1 MDKEGGESASSST
14 SSKGMQALEDRYFEL
29 ASRGIVLS
37 VPRLAQ
43 LAVKLQVSPRP
54 TREALAALRHTWK
67 FIALHSKFNK
77 PAAYMGGAIDKLGNI
92 MVDMGEFK
100 PRLRVANKQRY
111 YILVGVD
118 CLSGKMTCL
127 AFANK
132 SQQSWEKGVTTM
144 IKELYPCVSTIITD
158 RDTAVSGEAFQ
169 KRIKKTLGVSW
180 YHLRNRSKAYKA
192 ELGIKFLKRRLA
204 IALRANKKGDN
215 NWLQHLQPILED
227 YNNQCVPGTTIRRS
241 AVNKFNVRQVLE
253 QVYQSKDYESLFTG
267 SVASQ
272 FSPALQ
278 RQLRFKFRVGQ
289 KVLLAKVSNYF
300 TKKSAFAKPS
310 VEGSF
315 GERVFTIQEC
325 LLKTDRTK
333 RFYNFVYRLE
343 GVEGLFYPSELKPAL
358 FSERAS
364 AAAEAN
370 ANGIANPNTND
381 DDDKDGGGKSA

>member
-1 MDKEGGESASSST
+1 MEKNIDPKKPEGLA
-14 SSKGMQALEDRYFEL
+14 ALEDRYFQL

-43 LAVKLQVSPRP
+43 LAVKLKVSPRP
-54 TREALAALRHTWK
+54 TRQALAALRHKWK
-67 FIALHSKFNK
+67 FIALHSRFTK

-111 YILVGVD
+111 YMLVGVD

-127 AFANK
+127 TFANK

-144 IKELYPCVSTIITD
+144 IKELYPCVTTIITD

-215 NWLQHLQPILED
+215 NWLQHLQPILDD
-227 YNNQCVPGTTIRRS
+227 YNNQVVPGTTIRRS
-241 AVNKFNVRQVLE
+241 DVNKYNQRRVLE
-253 QVYQSKDYESLFTG
+253 QVYGSKDYERLFTG
-267 SVASQ
+267 SVASN
-272 FSPALQ
+272 FSPE
-278 RQLRFKFRVGQ
+278 LRRRLGFKFRVGQ

-300 TKKSAFAKPS
+300 TKKSAFDKPS

-315 GERVFTIQEC
+315 GDRVFTIREC

-343 GVEGLFYPSELKPAL
+343 GVEGLFYPTELIPAL
-358 FSERAS
+358 FSERGNGDDDAREVAD
-364 AAAEAN
+364 AAAA
-370 ANGIANPNTND
+370 AAA
-381 DDDKDGGGKSA
+381 KSA